1 MLSSSPITPI
11 QLMWVKSKIKG
22 RHELTASGPILGSL
36 QRVGFWKNASQAEF
50 EGKTWSFQR
59 TGFART
65 AILEGPSARPVA
77 QFKAH
82 WLGGGVLTFNDGE
95 SFQLTGKGFW
105 RPIWSWLDSLGNR
118 LLEVIPHDKTVRV
131 TGAEEAQALN
141 SVPNSPTRAAFAP
154 EFAADSNSHA
164 ASAREWIESK
174 LPVLIMFSWHQILQ
188 TNDDAAAAAAISA
201 AAAG

>member
-1 MLSSSPITPI
+1 MLSSSSITPI
-11 QLMWVKSKIKG
+11 QLVWVKSKIKG

-50 EGKTWSFQR
+50 EGKTWYFQR

-65 AILEGPSARPVA
+65 AILEGPNARPVA

-105 RPIWSWLDSLGNR
+105 RPVWSWLDKLGNR
-118 LLEVIPHDKTVRV
+118 LLEVIPCDKTVRI
-131 TGAEEAQALN
+131 TGAEGAQALN
-141 SVPNSPTRAAFAP
+141 SAPNPDSHVAFAP
-154 EFAADSNSHA
+154 EFAAGSHSRA
-164 ASAREWIESK
+164 ASAREWIEK

-201 AAAG
+201 AAAN